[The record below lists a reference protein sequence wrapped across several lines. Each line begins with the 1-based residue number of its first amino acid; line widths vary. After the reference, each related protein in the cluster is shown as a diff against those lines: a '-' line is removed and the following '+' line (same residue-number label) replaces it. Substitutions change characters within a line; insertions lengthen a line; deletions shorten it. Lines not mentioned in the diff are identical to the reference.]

1 VIILLILGY
10 VCAPMFLKSGVYTV
24 PEFLEK
30 RFDKR
35 TRLYLTTISI
45 VAYIFTKISITL
57 FAGGLLLHEILD
69 WDIYTSTLVMV
80 LLTGLYTVVGGLKAV
95 IYTQIFQTVFFLGG
109 AVLLTIFG
117 LREVGGFNGLYTK
130 LPADYFTMIKPISD
144 PDFPWT
150 GILFGAPIIGFWY
163 WCTDQYIVQR
173 ILSSRS
179 IADARRGTIL
189 TAVLKILP
197 VFVLV
202 LPGLI
207 AVALF
212 PGANG
217 DQAYPFL
224 LKSRILPIGIKGI
237 VVAGVFAAIM
247 SSLAS
252 VFIATSTLFT
262 MDIYRSFQPHASE
275 RKLVLVGRL
284 STTIIVVTAI
294 LWVPIIKYINSE
306 IYIYLQSIQAYISP
320 PIAAVF
326 ILGLSYKK
334 INSKGAIWSLA
345 VGGAMGLLRL
355 LLEMFLKDYTDS
367 IPFVSWFVGINYL
380 HFAVI
385 LFLFSSVVMVIVS
398 HLFAMPVLNPEQAE
412 RYS

>member
-1 VIILLILGY
+1 
-10 VCAPMFLKSGVYTV
+10 
-24 PEFLEK
+24 
-30 RFDKR
+30 
-35 TRLYLTTISI
+35 
-45 VAYIFTKISITL
+45 
-57 FAGGLLLHEILD
+57 
-69 WDIYTSTLVMV
+69 
-80 LLTGLYTVVGGLKAV
+80 
-95 IYTQIFQTVFFLGG
+95 
-109 AVLLTIFG
+109 
-117 LREVGGFNGLYTK
+117 
-130 LPADYFTMIKPISD
+130 MIKPVSD

-355 LLEMFLKDYTDS
+355 LLEMFLKDYTES